1 MSNEQTD
8 KKSEEAKKRNKNYW
22 EHIDGMKE
30 LAREDVTKLMESRQG
45 VLIGQ
50 VLKGELVAKTTSK
63 ATEELSKGNEGKS
76 VVEDP
81 SKTTSEK
88 TVKEDR

>member
-1 MSNEQTD
+1 
-8 KKSEEAKKRNKNYW
+8 
-22 EHIDGMKE
+22 
-30 LAREDVTKLMESRQG
+30 MESRQG